1 MNSQT
6 SKKKFELYRPHPWH
20 GIHNGFQSHTK
31 IVKAY
36 IEITPNELI
45 KYEICKQTGYLKV
58 DRPQRYSSLPMTLYG
73 FIPQTYSAE
82 KVASLSVQVHSQ
94 PQPRPQNQNNFNPSS
109 PSSKE
114 NSQLIMKGDGDPLD
128 ICVLSELPIQR
139 SDIIMDVRI
148 LGGLKL
154 IDSNEVDDKIIAVL
168 NCDTFFDGINDI
180 SQINPTTL
188 NRIKH
193 YFLSYKTLPGE
204 PAKTKIESVYNAES
218 ACEVIQAGINDYQT
232 HFQLESSQ

>member
-82 KVASLSVQVHSQ
+82 KVAALSTESGKSTM
-94 PQPRPQNQNNFNPSS
+94 R
-109 PSSKE
+109 
-114 NSQLIMKGDGDPLD
+114 GDGDPLD

-148 LGGLKL
+148 LGGFKL
-154 IDSNEVDDKIIAVL
+154 IDTNEVDDKIIAVL

>member
-82 KVASLSVQVHSQ
+82 KVAALSIESGKSTM
-94 PQPRPQNQNNFNPSS
+94 R
-109 PSSKE
+109 
-114 NSQLIMKGDGDPLD
+114 GDGDPLD

-148 LGGLKL
+148 LGGFKL
-154 IDSNEVDDKIIAVL
+154 IDTNEVDDKIIAVL

-204 PAKTKIESVYNAES
+204 PPKTKIESVYNAES

>member
-6 SKKKFELYRPHPWH
+6 LKKKFELYRPHPWH

-73 FIPQTYSAE
+73 FVPQTYSAE
-82 KVASLSVQVHSQ
+82 KVAALSIKSGKSTM
-94 PQPRPQNQNNFNPSS
+94 R
-109 PSSKE
+109 
-114 NSQLIMKGDGDPLD
+114 GDGDPLD

-154 IDSNEVDDKIIAVL
+154 IDTNEVDDKIIAVL

-204 PAKTKIESVYNAES
+204 PPKTKIESVYNAES

>member
-6 SKKKFELYRPHPWH
+6 SKKKFEFYRPHPWH
-20 GIHNGFQSHTK
+20 GIHHGFQSHTK

-82 KVASLSVQVHSQ
+82 TVAALSKQAQAVSQ
-94 PQPRPQNQNNFNPSS
+94 SS
-109 PSSKE
+109 DLLSSDGAH
-114 NSQLIMKGDGDPLD
+114 QRMKGDGDPLD

-168 NCDTFFDGINDI
+168 NCDSFFEGINDI

-204 PAKTKIESVYNAES
+204 PPKTKIESVYNAES

-232 HFQLESSQ
+232 HFS